1 MNGKEG
7 DRMFL
12 ITQGSGFQLTLGNGW
27 TASVQFGQAN
37 YCSTKVRHN
46 DPSPDWNAPHKTDF
60 WESRTAEIAAWYGER
75 EGINT
80 SNWYNFGNDDQVQG
94 WCTADEVVAF
104 LGMVAA
110 LPSRKLRV
118 ADYEASDRH
127 DVPVAPV

>member
-1 MNGKEG
+1 MG
-7 DRMFL
+7 MFM
-12 ITQGSGFQLTLGNGW
+12 ITMGSGFHLTLGIGW
-27 TASVQFGQAN
+27 TASVQFGAGN
-37 YCSTKVRHN
+37 YGSNRNAEYRAAGKE
-46 DPSPDWNAPHKTDF
+46 DFWNA
-60 WESRTAEIAAWYGER
+60 RTAEIAAWYGER
-75 EGINT
+75 EGIDT